1 MPHNIPTVHIQK
13 HTKGISTTKRT
24 EVANLQT
31 YIQGLLGD
39 THHTFLQGSYA
50 NDTSTSDINDVD
62 IVAIRKTTYS
72 SVHTGLSFPTSIPW
86 ETIFSE
92 IEAKL
97 KNQNRYQWTV
107 VRSEGG
113 KCIEVRTSGFKADV
127 VPAVQI
133 DADAKNDPIAIYSFK
148 TGIEKVNRPRTHI
161 ENGVAKHD
169 ATNQNY
175 KPTVRMFKNWANN
188 HFGDMDIISSYQV
201 ESLVYNTPNEN
212 FHNDHAY
219 SFLFVG
225 NHIAELLSQRDTLPI
240 RINSV
245 CGTDDIT
252 ANWDISARQSF
263 KNKLKES
270 LLHGLS
276 ACKASTIQEAQN
288 HWDNTFNV

>member
-1 MPHNIPTVHIQK
+1 MSHNIPTINIQK
-13 HTKGISTTKRT
+13 YTKGISATKRT

-72 SVHTGLSFPTSIPW
+72 SVHTNLSFPTSMPW

-92 IEAKL
+92 IETKL

-107 VRSEGG
+107 TRSEGG

-133 DADAKNDPIAIYSFK
+133 DADAKNDPIAIYSLK
-148 TGIEKVNRPRTHI
+148 TGIEKANRPRTHI
-161 ENGVAKHD
+161 ENGVAKHN

-175 KPTVRMFKNWANN
+175 KPTVRMFKNWVNS
-188 HFGDMDIISSYQV
+188 HFGDTGVISSYQV

-225 NHIAELLSQRDTLPI
+225 NHIVELLSQRDALPI

-252 ANWDISARQSF
+252 DNWDISARQSF

-276 ACKASTIQEAQN
+276 ACKASTTQEAQK